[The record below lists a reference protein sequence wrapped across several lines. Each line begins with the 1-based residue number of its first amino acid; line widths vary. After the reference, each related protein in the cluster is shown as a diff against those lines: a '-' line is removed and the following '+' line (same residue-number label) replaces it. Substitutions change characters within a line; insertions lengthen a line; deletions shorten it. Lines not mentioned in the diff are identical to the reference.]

1 MAYIG
6 ATPANTFQ
14 SLTSQTL
21 TGDGGTSYTLNTS
34 VSTAADIAVFVNNV
48 RQNPNSSYSASGTTL
63 SMSAAVSSSDGF
75 YVVYLGKAVGTINP
89 ASGSV
94 GSSTITAEM
103 ITGQTEL
110 TSPADT
116 DEVLISDSGVLKRA
130 DVSTIGEKNEIYWAT
145 YGSTDQ
151 TNLTNNTITT
161 VVYNNVRS
169 QSSHNGYDT
178 STGKFTVPSG
188 GEGIYDISGMA
199 TIGGT
204 GTANNHVRSVYN
216 WIYINASNGRARAG
230 NFLTA
235 NYYEGTQGSN
245 SPVRLIYPLVAGDT
259 VEIKAQAYGN
269 DHSIDHSTNLSFFG
283 GFRVLAGTF
292 SVG

>member
-21 TGDGGTSYTLNTS
+21 TGDGGTSYTLHTT
-34 VSTAADIAVFVNNV
+34 VSTAADIAVFVKNV
-48 RQNPNSSYSASGTTL
+48 KQNPNSSYSASGTTL
-63 SMSAAVSSSDGF
+63 AMSADVSSSDGF

-130 DVSTIGEKNEIYWAT
+130 DVSTIGEKNEI
-145 YGSTDQ
+145 
-151 TNLTNNTITT
+151 
-161 VVYNNVRS
+161 
-169 QSSHNGYDT
+169 
-178 STGKFTVPSG
+178 
-188 GEGIYDISGMA
+188 
-199 TIGGT
+199 
-204 GTANNHVRSVYN
+204 
-216 WIYINASNGRARAG
+216 
-230 NFLTA
+230 
-235 NYYEGTQGSN
+235 
-245 SPVRLIYPLVAGDT
+245 
-259 VEIKAQAYGN
+259 
-269 DHSIDHSTNLSFFG
+269 
-283 GFRVLAGTF
+283 
-292 SVG
+292 